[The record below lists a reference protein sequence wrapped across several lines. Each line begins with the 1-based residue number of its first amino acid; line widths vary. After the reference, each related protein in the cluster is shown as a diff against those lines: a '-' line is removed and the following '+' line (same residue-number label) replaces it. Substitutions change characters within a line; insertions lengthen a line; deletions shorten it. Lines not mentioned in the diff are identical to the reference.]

1 MQGTYVHII
10 FAVPEFYILECKLV
24 CTHVTVLL
32 LIALPDHDLINY
44 YILFVSYYSQ
54 YNVFI
59 IQNATTLLEPYKVV
73 AKLLQHRNESHSL
86 F

>member
-1 MQGTYVHII
+1 MYALSPRALGIHIRQITRAYVTTIT
-10 FAVPEFYILECKLV
+10 CKLV

-59 IQNATTLLEPYKVV
+59 LHN
-73 AKLLQHRNESHSL
+73 QHNL
-86 F
+86 IF